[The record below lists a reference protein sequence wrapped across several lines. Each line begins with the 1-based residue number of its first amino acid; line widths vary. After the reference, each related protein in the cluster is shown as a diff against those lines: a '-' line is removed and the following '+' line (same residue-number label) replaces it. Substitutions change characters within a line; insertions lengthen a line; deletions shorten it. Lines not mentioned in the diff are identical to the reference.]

1 MLLGAQRIKLDW
13 IVLLLWIGHIATDTQ
28 SRIFFNIWA
37 DTDINIALKTP
48 GWKLQSCF
56 PRQRLS
62 AIKCSSVWPF
72 CYLYALRHDE
82 GGLLQGDLSRVCDQ
96 ERPANTRR
104 RVGLPVKCGGA
115 VGCFVLSVTQSCR
128 GDAQH
133 QSSHIHLLTVES
145 IFIKEGCFC
154 TLTVVDK
161 SHLKVET
168 ISVWRVGSFT
178 VLTRVICLLPLS
190 NVC

>member
-62 AIKCSSVWPF
+62 AVKCSSVWPF

-115 VGCFVLSVTQSCR
+115 VGCVL
-128 GDAQH
+128 
-133 QSSHIHLLTVES
+133 
-145 IFIKEGCFC
+145 F
-154 TLTVVDK
+154 
-161 SHLKVET
+161 
-168 ISVWRVGSFT
+168 SVWLSHAEVMLSISQVTFT
-178 VLTRVICLLPLS
+178 CWQLNPFSLKKAASAL
-190 NVC
+190 